1 MKRASLYLVS
11 GAAQLF
17 GVFSSAQAQVTAGQ
31 APSTPATAA
40 IKPGTPVSELVV
52 VGGAAPKVSAT
63 FPADK
68 TEVPGGILVVKVV
81 FDQPMTANAWSFGP
95 LDGSLFPH
103 CLAQPRLLADHR
115 TSVLLCSVAAHQSYV
130 MRINP
135 TPGFVADGGRAAQ
148 PFTPWTR
155 LASRMPTSRSCS
167 GTTTARAC
175 PHRRPRRPAKGWRH
189 DRRPSCRIPRR
200 GWAVPCRSPAAS
212 GP

>member
-148 PFTPWTR
+148 PFTLTFTTGDVAVRSLHDALDQAGLKDADEPIMQWNDDGQGES
-155 LASRMPTSRSCS
+155 AS
-167 GTTTARAC
+167 
-175 PHRRPRRPAKGWRH
+175 PAKAPG
-189 DRRPSCRIPRR
+189 
-200 GWAVPCRSPAAS
+200 
-212 GP
+212 

>member
-148 PFTPWTR
+148 PFTLTFTTSDVAVRSLHDALDQAGLKDADEPIMQWNDDGKGVS
-155 LASRMPTSRSCS
+155 ASPVKAP
-167 GTTTARAC
+167 G
-175 PHRRPRRPAKGWRH
+175 
-189 DRRPSCRIPRR
+189 
-200 GWAVPCRSPAAS
+200 
-212 GP
+212 